1 MSDIKAASDNFS
13 NNGSGNNVKIASDN
27 SVVRIEKPAL
37 FRFGDKIYNQI
48 TNGLS
53 KDEATKLFNDLLN
66 PKIQELLDR
75 LEKLEGNMNKLN
87 KPIRDSVNALYASSE
102 EDYEEK
108 TKLLQNILIKKLEN
122 LDDNRAHYLTLQ
134 GIEAIKNISS
144 DEMKLLAL
152 MVFFLSFTPHD
163 IMPGSDKMP
172 PIIMN
177 NDNTT
182 KEEIKEHENYIAE
195 ENNRDEKINNTV
207 DQIIVSLGIDEFSNK
222 LSDSLFCKN
231 ILSSLHVN
239 GLIIKTTISGRNSY
253 NKPDNH
259 CQWLRAK
266 KFGTLIYNTEEITE
280 LGNFLGTQIL
290 DNLGLDE
297 MDFSHKMQSNYS

>member
-1 MSDIKAASDNFS
+1 MSGESKIASDNAS
-13 NNGSGNNVKIASDN
+13 HNLSGNLSGNKIGSDN

-144 DEMKLLAL
+144 DEMKLLAI
-152 MVFFLSFTPHD
+152 MVRFFWYTPIKDYPTHEIED
-163 IMPGSDKMP
+163 YVNNFIKKVQLDEFMDKIFSGKYSKFCLHSLHSNELIIKKEINSMTAGSPECMTALKKWFFCA
-172 PIIMN
+172 
-177 NDNTT
+177 T
-182 KEEIKEHENYIAE
+182 ENE
-195 ENNRDEKINNTV
+195 LREKINK
-207 DQIIVSLGIDEFSNK
+207 DF
-222 LSDSLFCKN
+222 
-231 ILSSLHVN
+231 ILLV
-239 GLIIKTTISGRNSY
+239 
-253 NKPDNH
+253 
-259 CQWLRAK
+259 Q
-266 KFGTLIYNTEEITE
+266 GTQELTE
-280 LGNFLGTQIL
+280 LGIFCGTQIL
-290 DNLGLDE
+290 LGMGE
-297 MDFSHKMQSNYS
+297 VV